1 MYQNL
6 YTYSDT
12 GELTINLNSAVG
24 DWWSAN
30 DKQSITDA
38 LLTANPKTVTL
49 NISSLGGNVD
59 DALAIHDALRN
70 SPATVTA
77 NLTGFVASAAT
88 IVALAADKVRM
99 SENAFFLV
107 HKPWVY
113 AEGNADALRSE
124 ANNLDSIETALINIY
139 KSKTGKR
146 TPTLQ
151 KLMQEERWLSAT
163 EAKDLG
169 FIDEIYKPA
178 PSAAGTPQNSIKLP
192 PQYPTP
198 PTKMQNQTPETILS
212 KIRALFVE
220 TPHNAKQEPDAKP
233 ETPAKPITTEPEPD
247 AEALAIQNQLKT
259 QQEELLAMQAQLAK
273 LAKEPAANITI
284 TEPETQ
290 KPAMKTKQNNAAAF
304 GFEYR
309 EVPVKGGKTATRLV
323 KEKTPAALNQL
334 EAYYMKKQGRG
345 FVRNDIP
352 VSLSNI
358 DFDDLHNEFG
368 ACTAEVM
375 QEMMRDIF
383 IPSVP
388 EAIVTGFG
396 YKKDTTYSN
405 IVATIGE
412 VLQPWACD
420 WNSKGAI
427 GFTPYSNTVR
437 ALKADYDLC
446 PGDIY
451 RTYFNYLASNGFTP
465 YDHPFVDFIIE
476 MLLAGMARDNR
487 MKTMFFG
494 DYNAAGTAAL
504 DAYDGFHTIIDDAIT
519 ASTITP
525 VTTGAFT
532 WAALGDALDY
542 IDTFAASFPAEWNS
556 ETIHILANH
565 TFVKQYAKDH
575 YITYNVG
582 GFTRPE
588 ATGDSPV
595 QVFGTN
601 WLLYPVHGIGT
612 GDRLIAIRPGNFA
625 FLMDTIDGF
634 DQATVEKYRRKIS
647 IMIDAVGSAAINSL
661 DPTWIQVNDQTNTL

>member
-6 YTYSDT
+6 YTLKDT
-12 GELTINLNSAVG
+12 GELVINLNSAVG
-24 DWWSAN
+24 DWWAAN

-38 LLTANPKTVTL
+38 LLSADPQTVTL

-59 DALAIHDALRN
+59 DALAIHDALKN

-124 ANNLDSIETALINIY
+124 AQNLDTIETALLNIY

-146 TPTLQ
+146 VPTLQ
-151 KLMQEERWLSAT
+151 KLMQEERWLTAT
-163 EAKDLG
+163 EAKDFG
-169 FIDEIYKPA
+169 FVDEVYKPEPA
-178 PSAAGTPQNSIKLP
+178 KGAQNSITLP
-192 PQYPTP
+192 KNYPTP
-198 PTKMQNQTPETILS
+198 PTMENLQTTPDTILQ
-212 KIRALFVE
+212 KIRALFVDE
-220 TPHNAKQEPDAKP
+220 KP
-233 ETPAKPITTEPEPD
+233 AAELEITEPTEPTTMAPEEKPAPD
-247 AEALAIQNQLKT
+247 ETLEMQNQLRA
-259 QQEELLAMQAQLAK
+259 QQEEVKALQAQLAK
-273 LAKEPAANITI
+273 LAKEPAAQITI
-284 TEPETQ
+284 TEPETF
-290 KPAMKTKQNNAAAF
+290 KPAMNKQQTNAAAF

-323 KEKTPAALNQL
+323 KQKTPAALNGL

-345 FVRNDIP
+345 FVRNDVP
-352 VSLSNI
+352 ASLSNI

-383 IPSVP
+383 IPAIP

-420 WNSKGAI
+420 WNSKGDL

-437 ALKADYDLC
+437 GLKADYDLC

-487 MKTMFFG
+487 MKTLFFG
-494 DYNAAGTAAL
+494 DYNAVGTAAL
-504 DAYDGFHTIIDDAIT
+504 DAYDGFHTIIDDAIAAT
-519 ASTITP
+519 TITP
-525 VTTGAFT
+525 VTTGAFA

-542 IDTFAASFPAEWNS
+542 VDTFAASFPAEWNS
-556 ETIHILANH
+556 ETIHILADH
-565 TFVKQYAKDH
+565 TFVKRYAKDH
-575 YITYNVG
+575 YLTYNVG

-647 IMIDAVGSAAINSL
+647 IMVDAVGSAAINSL
-661 DPTWIQVNDQTNTL
+661 DPNWIQVNDQTNSI

>member
-1 MYQNL
+1 MYKNL
-6 YTYSDT
+6 YTHSNT

-24 DWWSAN
+24 DWWASN
-30 DKQSITDA
+30 DKQSIMDA
-38 LLTANPKTVTL
+38 LLFYEPKTVTI

-107 HKPWVY
+107 HKPWVW
-113 AEGNADALRSE
+113 AEGNADALRTE
-124 ANNLDSIETALINIY
+124 AQNLDTIEAAIIGIY
-139 KSKTGKR
+139 KNKTGKR
-146 TPTLQ
+146 GSVLQTLM
-151 KLMQEERWLSAT
+151 KEERWLSAT
-163 EAKDLG
+163 EAKELG
-169 FIDEIYKPA
+169 FVDETYKPEPA
-178 PSAAGTPQNSIKLP
+178 KAGEAQNSILP
-192 PQYPTP
+192 PNYPTP
-198 PTKMQNQTPETILS
+198 PNKMETQPTLLQ
-212 KIRALFVE
+212 KIQALFLAE
-220 TPHNAKQEPDAKP
+220 KATPPEGTPPVTEPA
-233 ETPAKPITTEPEPD
+233 TTTTEED
-247 AEALAIQNQLKT
+247 ESISENQKQLKE
-259 QQEELLAMQAQLAK
+259 QQEEILALQAQLAK
-273 LAKEPAANITI
+273 MAKEPATQKTI
-284 TEPETQ
+284 TEPENQ
-290 KPAMKTKQNNAAAF
+290 KSVMKTKTNNAASF

-309 EVPVKGGKTATRLV
+309 EVPVKGGKKASRLV
-323 KEKTPAALNQL
+323 KENNPEVLNEL
-334 EAYYMKKQGRG
+334 EAFYMAKKGRG
-345 FVRNDIP
+345 FVRNDVP
-352 VSLSNI
+352 ASLDNI

-383 IPSVP
+383 IPAIP
-388 EAIVTGFG
+388 EVIVTGFG

-412 VLQPWACD
+412 VLQPWACE
-420 WNSKGAI
+420 WNSKGPI
-427 GFTPYSNTVR
+427 GFVPYSNTVR

-494 DYNAAGTAAL
+494 DYNPAGTAAL

-519 ASTITP
+519 ATTITP
-525 VTTGAFT
+525 ITTGAFT

-542 IDTFAASFPAEWNS
+542 LDTFTASFPAEWTS

-575 YITYNVG
+575 YMTYNVG

-595 QVFGTN
+595 QIFGTN
-601 WLLYPVHGIGT
+601 WLLYPVHGFGT
-612 GDRLIAIRPGNFA
+612 GDRLVAIRPGNFA
-625 FLMDTIDGF
+625 FLMDTMDGF

-661 DPTWIQVNDQTNTL
+661 DPNWIQVNDQTNTI

>member
-6 YTYSDT
+6 YTFTET
-12 GELTINLNSAVG
+12 GELAINLNSAVG
-24 DWWSAN
+24 DWWAGN

-38 LLTANPKTVTL
+38 ILTYDPTTITL

-70 SPATVTA
+70 SPAKVTA

-124 ANNLDSIETALINIY
+124 AQNLDTIETALLNIY

-146 TPTLQ
+146 EATLQ
-151 KLMQEERWLSAT
+151 KLMKEEKWLTAQ
-163 EAKDLG
+163 EAKDYG

-178 PSAAGTPQNSIKLP
+178 PQTGQAQNSITLP
-192 PQYPTP
+192 PQYPQLP
-198 PTKMQNQTPETILS
+198 KMEHNNPETVLQ

-220 TPHNAKQEPDAKP
+220 DKP
-233 ETPAKPITTEPEPD
+233 QADVKPEPEPVT
-247 AEALAIQNQLKT
+247 AEQPIEVTPDPETLAIQNQLKE
-259 QQEELLAMQAQLAK
+259 QQEEVKALQAQLAK
-273 LAKEPAANITI
+273 LAKEPATQITI
-284 TEPETQ
+284 TEPETF
-290 KPAMKTKQNNAAAF
+290 KPAMNKPKTNAAAF

-323 KEKTPAALNQL
+323 KEKTPAALNGL
-334 EAYYMKKQGRG
+334 EAYYMQKQGRG
-345 FVRNDIP
+345 FVRNDVP
-352 VSLSNI
+352 ASLSNI

-383 IPSVP
+383 IPAIP

-420 WNSKGAI
+420 WNSKGDL

-437 ALKADYDLC
+437 GLKADYDLC

-487 MKTMFFG
+487 MKTLFFG
-494 DYNAAGTAAL
+494 DYNGAGTAAL
-504 DAYDGFHTIIDDAIT
+504 DAYDGFHTIIDDAIA

-542 IDTFAASFPAEWNS
+542 LDSFAASFPAEWNS

-575 YITYNVG
+575 YMTYNVG

-634 DQATVEKYRRKIS
+634 DTATVEKYRRKIS
-647 IMIDAVGSAAINSL
+647 IMVDAVGSAAINSL
-661 DPTWIQVNDQTNTL
+661 DANWLQVNDQTNTL